1 MIQKRGVPLK
11 AEFDVI
17 REVREGLSEKVCL
30 TWDLKDF
37 IWGSGSDSVSI
48 YYLSQVFMD
57 CSLIDVKK
65 VTDEEDVL
73 QISPLERE
81 LLLFV
86 INK

>member
-57 CSLIDVKK
+57 CSLI
-65 VTDEEDVL
+65 L
-73 QISPLERE
+73 QSDWFEKMIWLYFYYFY
-81 LLLFV
+81 L
-86 INK
+86 